1 MKKHKLIFL
10 FLAGWSCSA
19 TAQISLSSDYD
30 DFLKSAL
37 DEYSSFVDQINK
49 EYADFLAMPWEEVKP
64 EFRKRPTQPPPPSP
78 IFEEYKEEERD
89 NRVIKYD
96 EIVTPP
102 TPRPQPEPINPQ
114 VVKPLN
120 TDEWLSFNYL
130 GIDEKVR
137 LGSRQKYR
145 INGRSDG
152 DVADA
157 WRKLSSSGL
166 EAALSDCLAL
176 RTKYNLCDW
185 AYLQMLNQIA
195 DTFCGNT
202 DEATLLAAWL
212 YCQSGYDMR
221 LARDASRKLVLMF
234 SSDNIIYGT
243 YYPARNGRNYFPY
256 GKVSGG
262 VTISNASFPK
272 EQQMNLNL
280 QQLPKLPSN
289 MTPSR
294 NRNSSLYPE
303 MNCEVV
309 SNRNLIDFFNEY
321 PNSQAPN
328 KMMTRWA
335 TYANTP
341 LSAEAKE
348 KIYPVFRN
356 AIAGKSKLEA
366 VSRILNWVQTGFV
379 YEYDDEVWGED
390 RAFFPD
396 ETIYYPYADC
406 EDRAILFSRLV
417 RDLVDLDVLLVYYP
431 GHLAAAVNFPT
442 EVKGDY
448 VVVDGKRFT
457 ICDPTFIYGAP
468 VGCTADGMDNSTA
481 KLILLKR

>member
-1 MKKHKLIFL
+1 MKRIAPFILL
-10 FLAGWSCSA
+10 LACFGSRA
-19 TAQISLSSDYD
+19 MAQSGLTSDYD

-49 EYADFLAMPWEEVKP
+49 EYADFLALPWEEVKP
-64 EFRKRPTQPPPPSP
+64 EFRKRPVQPRPPQP
-78 IFEEYKEEERD
+78 IFEEYREQERD
-89 NRVIKYD
+89 NRAIDYD
-96 EIVTPP
+96 EIVAPP
-102 TPRPQPEPINPQ
+102 APRPQPEPVNPR
-114 VVKPLN
+114 VVKPQESDQWLN
-120 TDEWLSFNYL
+120 FNYL
-130 GIDEKVR
+130 GLNEKVR
-137 LGSRQKYR
+137 LGDRQKYR
-145 INGRSDG
+145 IRGTSDS

-166 EAALSDCLAL
+166 DATLSDCLAL
-176 RTKYNLCDW
+176 RSKYALCDW

-195 DTFCGNT
+195 ETFCGNS

-262 VTISNASFPK
+262 VTLSSASFPK

-280 QQLPKLPSN
+280 TQLPKLPSK
-289 MTPSR
+289 TSSPR
-294 NRNSSLYPE
+294 RRESSLYPE

-309 SNRNLIDFFNEY
+309 SNPNLIDFFNLY
-321 PNSQAPN
+321 PNSQSPN
-328 KMMTRWA
+328 NLMTRWA

-341 LSAEAKE
+341 LSAEARD
-348 KIYPVFRN
+348 KIYPVFRE
-356 AIAGKSKLEA
+356 ALAGKSKLEA

-379 YEYDDEVWGED
+379 YEYDDTVWGED

-417 RDLVDLDVLLVYYP
+417 RDLVGLDVLLVYYP
-431 GHLAAAVNFPT
+431 GHLASAVNFPT
-442 EVKGDY
+442 EVTGDY

-468 VGCTADGMDNSTA
+468 VGCTATGMDNSTA